1 MMVCDAGRSRA
12 GGADGRRAA
21 RARAY
26 ARLWSA
32 TMLSNLGGGIRM
44 AALPLLV
51 AALTADPVAVAGV
64 TVAGRLPWLLFGLF
78 AGAIV

>member
-1 MMVCDAGRSRA
+1 
-12 GGADGRRAA
+12 
-21 RARAY
+21 
-26 ARLWSA
+26 
-32 TMLSNLGGGIRM
+32 MLSNLGDGIRK

>member
-1 MMVCDAGRSRA
+1 MPT
-12 GGADGRRAA
+12 AA
-21 RARAY
+21 VPLGRAY

-32 TMLSNLGGGIRM
+32 TMLSNLGDGIRK